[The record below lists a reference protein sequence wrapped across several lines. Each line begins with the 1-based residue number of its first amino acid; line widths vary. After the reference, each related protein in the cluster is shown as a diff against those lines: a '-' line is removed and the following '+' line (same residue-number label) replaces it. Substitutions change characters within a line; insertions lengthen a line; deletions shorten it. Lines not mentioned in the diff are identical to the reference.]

1 MSAVTWALAKLCCV
15 KMLYKILSVMPY
27 VKVKIH
33 LVWSTK
39 NKVPFLASSDLRKRV
54 WKHIKDNSVGKG
66 IFIEMINGY
75 QERHCLISLGI
86 DQSISKIMQ
95 LLKGESSYWI
105 NKNRLCAERFEWQEE
120 YFATSVS
127 ESLVPKVREYIKN
140 QEDHHRTETFP
151 EEYDHLIKSVES

>member
-1 MSAVTWALAKLCCV
+1 
-15 KMLYKILSVMPY
+15 MPY

-39 NKVPFLASSDLRKRV
+39 NREPFLASSALRTKV
-54 WKHIKDNSVGKG
+54 WKHINDNAVDKG

-75 QERHCLISLGI
+75 QEHCHCLISLGI
-86 DQSISKIMQ
+86 DQTISKIMQ

-105 NKNRLCAERFEWQEE
+105 NKNKLCSDKFEWQDE

-127 ESLVPKVREYIKN
+127 EAMVPRVRAYIRN
-140 QEDHHRTETFP
+140 QEDHHRTKTFA
-151 EEYDHLIKSVES
+151 EEYDLLLKNFEF